1 MIKTIESLEE
11 VALFMK
17 ELVAEGLNYHP
28 DDDFENYM
36 NMETG
41 GPSYTSEEAALR
53 NWLNEQCFEVCEKNK
68 KDIYDISMEI
78 FLIET
83 GMDKFIPLPPSANS
97 PE

>member
-11 VALFMK
+11 VVLFMK

-28 DDDFENYM
+28 DDDFEDYI

-41 GPSYTSEEAALR
+41 VPSYTSEEAALR
-53 NWLNEQCFEVCEKNK
+53 NKLNEQCFEVCEKNN

-83 GMDKFIPLPPSANS
+83 GMGEFIPLPSSANS